1 MKKYIFSTCFLLFI
15 IWGAQAQVD
24 SLNIADS
31 IPPRPVVYAK
41 VLKATDIRHNR
52 ATLHGEIMEV
62 DSNLR
67 SFYFEY
73 SVGGNTYQ
81 VKAVRNQ
88 DQLSANITDL
98 VPESTYYFKV
108 VAKTATGVQKTVR
121 QSFRTLPKPI
131 TIQAHVTRHASSFS
145 GWAQGVLNLNNLTGT
160 KKRLVTA
167 CNYKNAVVRNRAATV
182 AGQSSGPFNIGQI
195 CDIFDYCYNNWGYVN
210 DPKSSDIYQYASS
223 TLANG
228 LNGDCDD
235 FAIVTCSMLLA
246 IGGDARIS
254 FGHTNAGG
262 GHAFAE
268 INCGHANMQKIA
280 DYIAARYSKSWSG
293 SIHYK
298 IDKNKNCWLNL
309 DWWAKHPGGKYY
321 QADSGTRFFILDNYC
336 EDF

>member
-1 MKKYIFSTCFLLFI
+1 MKKYIFSTCFLLFF
-15 IWGAQAQVD
+15 IWGVRAQVD
-24 SLNIADS
+24 SLSTADS
-31 IPPRPVVYAK
+31 IPPRPVIYAK

-131 TIQAHVTRHASSFS
+131 TIQAHVTRHSSSFS

-160 KKRLVTA
+160 SA
-167 CNYKNAVVRNRAATV
+167 RAR
-182 AGQSSGPFNIGQI
+182 P
-195 CDIFDYCYNNWGYVN
+195 
-210 DPKSSDIYQYASS
+210 
-223 TLANG
+223 
-228 LNGDCDD
+228 
-235 FAIVTCSMLLA
+235 
-246 IGGDARIS
+246 RI
-254 FGHTNAGG
+254 
-262 GHAFAE
+262 
-268 INCGHANMQKIA
+268 
-280 DYIAARYSKSWSG
+280 
-293 SIHYK
+293 
-298 IDKNKNCWLNL
+298 
-309 DWWAKHPGGKYY
+309 
-321 QADSGTRFFILDNYC
+321 
-336 EDF
+336 